1 MVTVARVLPYALN
14 IQHYSAPPPLYPVIP
29 PPVADEHVDNT
40 CSWVHSSV
48 FVGPLFRVRGSTL
61 QTHTHTR
68 KHTQTP
74 HHKDTR
80 ACTPV
85 ASERGAGGYIISVV
99 LGGETLQ
106 LPVHVPEGTCGL
118 RLKTADRTLN
128 VLTRNTHVYS
138 VYIPFALPFGNSPGL
153 NVGKRLEKAL
163 DIGLF

>member
-1 MVTVARVLPYALN
+1 MTVTTVCFFVLCKRHWIN
-14 IQHYSAPPPLYPVIP
+14 
-29 PPVADEHVDNT
+29 
-40 CSWVHSSV
+40 
-48 FVGPLFRVRGSTL
+48 RVRPGRGGGR
-61 QTHTHTR
+61 TR
-68 KHTQTP
+68 GIP
-74 HHKDTR
+74 R
-80 ACTPV
+80 
-85 ASERGAGGYIISVV
+85 RGAGRPRHGHCFLINLSLSLSGSLSLSLSEAGYIISVV